1 MTEQSYYNLKRVYCP
16 ENFTSASIILDDK
29 KLHHLLHVLRAKA
42 GDQIRIF
49 NAQYGEWLA
58 KIDHIE
64 KNKLYI
70 SLEKQLRRSQPS
82 GRVSLMFAPIKQ
94 DKLHFLVE
102 KAVELGVDR
111 LIPVLTERTIVRDIN
126 TEKMESYI
134 HQAAEQS
141 ERLTIPK
148 LFSLNKLSSALD
160 NLNIADSVIFCNEQ
174 EQENSLKKSL
184 SMLEDNKNYIILVGP
199 EGGFTSQERLLLNN
213 DKKVIST
220 HIGSRILRAETAALF
235 VVGCL
240 QFVIGDMDLPPRT

>member
-1 MTEQSYYNLKRVYCP
+1 
-16 ENFTSASIILDDK
+16 
-29 KLHHLLHVLRAKA
+29 
-42 GDQIRIF
+42 
-49 NAQYGEWLA
+49 
-58 KIDHIE
+58 
-64 KNKLYI
+64 
-70 SLEKQLRRSQPS
+70 
-82 GRVSLMFAPIKQ
+82 MFAPIKQ

-160 NLNIADSVIFCNEQ
+160 NVNIADSVIFCNEQ

-240 QFVIGDMDLPPRT
+240 QFVIGDMDLPPRA